1 MRFNT
6 SIHCRKLVIKYFRF
20 ELLAYSDRAV
30 IEAKQSSFITY
41 DFVLGLVLYVASS
54 LYGYPDMYWPHVTD
68 IVVCL
73 FCRLG
78 SAFGRGNLICGLFS
92 GVIA

>member
-54 LYGYPDMYWPHVTD
+54 L
-68 IVVCL
+68 
-73 FCRLG
+73 
-78 SAFGRGNLICGLFS
+78 
-92 GVIA
+92 